1 MACLSETV
9 DAQSMILCSA
19 LTATEPV
26 AGSSVSR
33 RKWPTSA
40 IVSVGLLEIHVWPA
54 RNKFCEFVNGRGRP
68 ALRAS
73 ASEDLRTLHRT
84 KI

>member
-9 DAQSMILCSA
+9 DGQLMILCSA

-26 AGSSVSR
+26 VGSSLSR

-54 RNKFCEFVNGRGRP
+54 RNKFWN
-68 ALRAS
+68 S
-73 ASEDLRTLHRT
+73 
-84 KI
+84 